1 MTNDMST
8 DDVSGVVVADINKPF
23 QGCICTHFPT
33 KPVVVETTELWEKKR
48 QTKALQD
55 WTENDFMCKDFISS
69 VLSDDLY
76 DYYNSDD
83 VTAHK
88 LWEALHKKYDTEEV
102 GTKKWIKR
110 VVGMLANKAY
120 RSDPLV
126 YARLVVRVRCV
137 WLPGYT
143 SALQIADVFGFAW
156 FRLILLGY
164 TSAIADVFGSAWF
177 VLFCLVTRLLYRL
190 QMRLVAWLHVCFTD
204 CRCVWLFGYM
214 SALQIADV
222 FGYMFALQIAYVCVW
237 LPGHMSAL
245 QIADV
250 FGSSSALVCMHLF
263 GLLRIETSSSIES
276 AL

>member
-33 KPVVVETTELWEKKR
+33 KPVVVETTELWEKER

-102 GTKKWIKR
+102 GTKKYVVSHYLKCQLWCNPMSFKR
-110 VVGMLANKAY
+110 
-120 RSDPLV
+120 
-126 YARLVVRVRCV
+126 
-137 WLPGYT
+137 
-143 SALQIADVFGFAW
+143 
-156 FRLILLGY
+156 
-164 TSAIADVFGSAWF
+164 
-177 VLFCLVTRLLYRL
+177 
-190 QMRLVAWLHVCFTD
+190 
-204 CRCVWLFGYM
+204 
-214 SALQIADV
+214 
-222 FGYMFALQIAYVCVW
+222 
-237 LPGHMSAL
+237 
-245 QIADV
+245 
-250 FGSSSALVCMHLF
+250 
-263 GLLRIETSSSIES
+263 
-276 AL
+276 